1 MSEEHKEQS
10 DLGFI
15 FRRKYGK
22 NPSELS
28 LSQIDRIVFG
38 TDEPETSK
46 VDTDFVSCRG
56 DIFDTVD
63 LGNPDKVV
71 DEVLATW

>member
-1 MSEEHKEQS
+1 MSKENKGQS

-15 FRRKYGK
+15 FRKKYGK
-22 NPSELS
+22 DPCKLS
-28 LSQIDRIVFG
+28 LHQIDRIVFG
-38 TDEPETSK
+38 TKEPKTSIT
-46 VDTDFVSCRG
+46 DTSFVSCRG

-63 LGNPDKVV
+63 LGDPDKVV